1 MHNFF
6 ARVNLG
12 PASAPAPFGAPE
24 FVACVRVKHA
34 EVFFAFMLEMTIS
47 SAFLASRNS
56 KRANS
61 QNCRAI
67 ARRPMPA
74 NATDGG

>member
-12 PASAPAPFGAPE
+12 PASAPASFGAPDL
-24 FVACVRVKHA
+24 VACVRVKHA
-34 EVFFAFMLEMTIS
+34 KVFFAFMLEMAIL
-47 SAFLASRNS
+47 SAFLASRIS
-56 KRANS
+56 KRTNS

-67 ARRPMPA
+67 ARRAMPA